1 MPANV
6 NTDIPRAV
14 LNDPNGN
21 HTKASDYFIE
31 NGSYFRCNRITLG
44 YTFDKSLI
52 SKAHIESLRLYLG
65 VKNPFTITGYSM
77 FDPQVPNNGS
87 ALNRGVDGAYYYSTS
102 DTYWVN
108 REFFAGLQLTF

>member
-1 MPANV
+1 M
-6 NTDIPRAV
+6 
-14 LNDPNGN
+14 NDPNGN

-77 FDPQVPNNGS
+77 FDPQVPKQWFYFKPRSRRSILLFSQVIPIG
-87 ALNRGVDGAYYYSTS
+87 
-102 DTYWVN
+102 
-108 REFFAGLQLTF
+108 